1 MYKVSFYNRVYNK
14 YISYEIKENCT
25 SYEAFEKAIIEYQ
38 KLHNLDYVEHVY
50 IISLLTDNFYQEDE
64 ISISYVYIRGKIYFY
79 YYDTI
84 RSEYKVTSDLGSL
97 LVRKQDIEKI
107 LSSLEEIIA
116 KRGYF
121 K

>member
-1 MYKVSFYNRVYNK
+1 M
-14 YISYEIKENCT
+14 
-25 SYEAFEKAIIEYQ
+25 
-38 KLHNLDYVEHVY
+38 
-50 IISLLTDNFYQEDE
+50 
-64 ISISYVYIRGKIYFY
+64 YFY
-79 YYDTI
+79 YYNTI